1 MLIAI
6 GFFLIIGIAGSAD
19 LNTLNIMETVIYAF
33 IGIVIMLIGFA
44 KEVYQ
49 S

>member
-19 LNTLNIMETVIYAF
+19 LNAINLMETLIYAL
-33 IGIVIMLIGFA
+33 IGITIMLVGFV
-44 KEVYQ
+44 KEVRQ

>member
-19 LNTLNIMETVIYAF
+19 LNSINLMETLIYAL
-33 IGIVIMLIGFA
+33 IGITIMLIGFV
-44 KEVYQ
+44 KEVRQ